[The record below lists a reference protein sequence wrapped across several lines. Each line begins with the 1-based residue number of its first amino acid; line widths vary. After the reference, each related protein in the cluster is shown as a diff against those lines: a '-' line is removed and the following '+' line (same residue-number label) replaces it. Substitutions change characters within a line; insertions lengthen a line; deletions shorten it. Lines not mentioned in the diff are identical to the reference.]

1 MLRWRLLLEEFRP
14 TFRYKQGVTN
24 FIADALSRVP
34 TALTERESTR
44 TDVREKQAK
53 QHQLSAPDI
62 HLLDAFLEHPV
73 FDEEGRVPIQFST
86 IYEYQQNDQK
96 VTQLPIEKPEGYQYK
111 TLGGFPIICTAGEHS
126 KMVLTDVML
135 PKAVKWFHEATAH
148 NAGISRLDEHLKFH
162 FFHPRLSAEVRDQ
175 VSKCDLCQRM
185 KRGARQYG
193 LLSSRDATAPP
204 WHDVALDCIGPWT
217 INLRGGKQFKIL
229 ALTTMDTATNLL
241 EIEPLRTKTASE
253 CARAFDNGWLARYPR
268 PVRVIHDQGSEFT
281 GSAFQDLL
289 ARAGIKSSPATSRNP
304 QGNSVIEAVHK
315 SVGQVLRT
323 LVHLHNPQSVAQA
336 DQLSNDA
343 LATAMHAT
351 RCASHQALH
360 NMTPGSLAFRR
371 DMLFNIPF
379 LTDFIAL
386 KHSRQAVVDKCV
398 QLANAHRLRHE
409 FRLQDQVLKKSVLSH
424 SDKLAPSFT
433 GPFEVIQ
440 VHTNGTCTIR
450 LSPNQTERIN
460 IRRLKPYK
468 S

>member
-1 MLRWRLLLEEFRP
+1 
-14 TFRYKQGVTN
+14 
-24 FIADALSRVP
+24 
-34 TALTERESTR
+34 
-44 TDVREKQAK
+44 
-53 QHQLSAPDI
+53 
-62 HLLDAFLEHPV
+62 
-73 FDEEGRVPIQFST
+73 
-86 IYEYQQNDQK
+86 
-96 VTQLPIEKPEGYQYK
+96 
-111 TLGGFPIICTAGEHS
+111 
-126 KMVLTDVML
+126 ML
-135 PKAVKWFHEATAH
+135 PKAVKWFHEATAL
-148 NAGISRLDEHLKFH
+148 NAGISRLEEHLKVH

-229 ALTTMDTATNLL
+229 ALTTMGTATNLL
-241 EIEPLRTKTASE
+241 EIEPLRTKMASE

-268 PVRVIHDQGSEFT
+268 PVRVIQDQGSEFT
-281 GSAFQDLL
+281 GSVFQELL

-323 LVHLHNPQSVAQA
+323 LFHLHNSQSVAQA
-336 DQLSNDA
+336 DQLSKDA

-360 NMTPGSLAFRR
+360 NMTPGSLAFRH
-371 DMLFNIPF
+371 DMMFDIPF

-386 KHSRQAVVDKCV
+386 QHSCQAVVDQRV
-398 QLANAHRLRHE
+398 QLGNAHRLRHE
-409 FRLQDQVLKKSVLSH
+409 FKLQDQVLKKSVLSH
-424 SDKLAPSFT
+424 SDKLVPSFT
-433 GPFEVIQ
+433 GPFEVVQ

-450 LSPNQTERIN
+450 LSPNQTEHIN
-460 IRRLKPYK
+460 IRRLKPYQ